1 MLVVEYNAQGTH
13 LDLHGQIHVSTL
25 LAKEKQANMVI
36 HFITDDNPIK
46 EKIGTQMTEEELS
59 LTSMIMWE
67 TPMTVMWSL
76 SSYKGR

>member
-1 MLVVEYNAQGTH
+1 MLIVEYNAQGTL

-59 LTSMIMWE
+59 LTSVIMWE